1 MEVYEKQFFSSF
13 AEVDEVV
20 KDTLCKLNTLE
31 IKNFEK
37 VEFRINFM
45 LREILNNAVEH
56 GNRFDR
62 TKRVLLKVRYE
73 DNMLYFTVQDEG
85 AGIDATRHGINDFV
99 LRERNRGYEVI
110 KNFDFEVRL
119 DGNLVEVSLNMKKVR

>member
-1 MEVYEKQFFSSF
+1 MEIYDRIFYSGF

-20 KDTLCKLNTLE
+20 LEAIEALKKLN
-31 IKNFEK
+31 IQAFEK
-37 VEFRINFM
+37 AEFRINFM

-62 TKRVLLKVRYE
+62 TKKVMLKILYRDNVLIFKVK
-73 DNMLYFTVQDEG
+73 DEG
-85 AGIDATRHGINDFV
+85 AGIEPLRHGIHDFV

-110 KNFDFEVRL
+110 KSFDFDVML
-119 DGNLVEVSLNMKKVR
+119 DGSIVEVSLNMNKIR

>member
-1 MEVYEKQFFSSF
+1 MQVYDKEFFSTF

-20 KDTLCKLNTLE
+20 KDAIDTLKKLNIE
-31 IKNFEK
+31 KFEK

-62 TKRVLLKVRYE
+62 NKKVFLTIAYENFVLFFK
-73 DNMLYFTVQDEG
+73 VQDEG
-85 AGIDATRHGINDFV
+85 AGIDKNRHGLNDFV

-110 KNFDFEVRL
+110 KNFEFGVYTEGNVVEITL
-119 DGNLVEVSLNMKKVR
+119 DVQKVK